1 MITRRAVLGLCC
13 LALPAV
19 MDGLHVICVAVDALH
34 AQAKP
39 EPMVLTPAEMTWEMQ
54 GGPSGHT
61 FLDPPDNSK

>member
-1 MITRRAVLGLCC
+1 MTTRRAVLGLCC

-19 MDGLHVICVAVDALH
+19 IDGFHVVCVAVDALH

-39 EPMVLTPAEMTWEMQ
+39 EPMVLTPAEMTWEIQ
-54 GGPSGHT
+54 EPSGHT